1 MWHAVKNKTGAEI
14 DGEKKWELSSPSVI
28 QESVLQLQVCNIN
41 SYLLAQANWIDK
53 FFENFVISRIF
64 DLNNKV
70 AKRQNFSTNEIT
82 LGEAKLLWKIRA
94 KHQFFL
100 LRQE

>member
-41 SYLLAQANWIDK
+41 FYLLAQANWIDK
-53 FFENFVISRIF
+53 LFENFVISRIF

-70 AKRQNFSTNEIT
+70 AKRQNFSTNKIT
-82 LGEAKLLWKIRA
+82 LEENTSKASI
-94 KHQFFL
+94 FL